1 MANIV
6 ITKETNRFK
15 VTSNDVST
23 GWLYDYVWPDDI
35 EHVQR
40 NGAVVLS
47 FRDERHDWELSPD
60 GADGTW
66 QVDTV
71 DSVTI
76 TTLDGLAAAIA
87 NMKGA

>member
-15 VTSNDVST
+15 VTSNDVNT
-23 GWLYDYVWPDDI
+23 GWLYDYVWADDI

-47 FRDERHDWELSPD
+47 FRDERHDWELSHD
-60 GADGTW
+60 GADNTW
-66 QVDTV
+66 KVDTIDGV
-71 DSVTI
+71 PI
-76 TTLDGLAAAIA
+76 TSLDILATEIA
-87 NMKGA
+87 NMKG